1 MIQRVKF
8 LSSILVIGFLCLHP
22 LPVTLAQNGVVEV
35 IEICGNHHVSSK
47 SIAKQIKTRPGQRYD
62 AEQVKRDF
70 EAVLAMGFFDPL
82 KCKVSEENG
91 PKGGRVITFNL
102 SEYPDGKRRQK

>member
-22 LPVTLAQNGVVEV
+22 LPFALAQNVVVEV
-35 IEICGNHHVSSK
+35 IEICGNQRVSSK
-47 SIAKQIKTRPGQRYD
+47 NIAKQIKTRPGQNFD
-62 AEQVKRDF
+62 TEQVKRDF

-82 KCKVSEENG
+82 KSRLTVETG
-91 PKGGRVITFNL
+91 PRGGRVITFDL